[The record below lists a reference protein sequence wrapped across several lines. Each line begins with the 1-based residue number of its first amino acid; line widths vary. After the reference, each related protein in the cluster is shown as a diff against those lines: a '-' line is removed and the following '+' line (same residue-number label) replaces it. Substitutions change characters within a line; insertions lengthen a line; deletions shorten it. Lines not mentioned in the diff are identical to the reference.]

1 MSGRDPV
8 SVSDVRETP
17 TGSLATRVLG
27 LAVLMSLGVAA
38 LLGLVISPRDVTQ
51 GEAVRLMYV
60 HVPVIWVAYACFITT
75 AVSSAL
81 FLWRGSDRSD
91 RGRHYDRLAGSAAEV
106 GVMFTM
112 MALVSGALWGRITWG
127 VYWQWD
133 ARLTTTVLMFVTYL
147 GYLAL
152 RQLPA
157 DPAIRSRRAAIVALL
172 ASVNL
177 PLVHYSVVWW
187 RTLHQQASLAVGK
200 AEITGDMLA
209 TLLFSVAAFT
219 ASAVWLIVH
228 RYRLIRLE
236 EIRDEEGLNAAIEAR
251 RAEAM
256 AGR

>member
-1 MSGRDPV
+1 MPGRDRV
-8 SVSDVRETP
+8 LTSDSNETV
-17 TGSLATRVLG
+17 TGSLGTRVLG
-27 LAVLMSLGVAA
+27 WAVVMSLGVAA

-60 HVPVIWVAYACFITT
+60 HVPTIWVAYACFITT
-75 AVSSAL
+75 AVASAL
-81 FLWRGSDRSD
+81 FLWRGPSRSD
-91 RGRHYDRLAGSAAEV
+91 RGRHYDRVAGAAGEV
-106 GVMFTM
+106 GVVFT
-112 MALVSGALWGRITWG
+112 ALALITGALWGRITWG
-127 VYWQWD
+127 VFWQWD

-177 PLVHYSVVWW
+177 PLVHFSVTWW
-187 RTLHQQASLAVGK
+187 RTLHQQPSLSVGRV
-200 AEITGDMLA
+200 ELPGDMLA
-209 TLLFSVAAFT
+209 TLLFSLVAF
-219 ASAVWLIVH
+219 SATGFWLIVH

-251 RAEAM
+251 RAEVTV
-256 AGR
+256 G